1 MEFYHKQHQYYCGID
16 LHEKTMYVCIVD
28 QSGKIRY
35 HQNMRTC
42 PEEFLKAVALYREDI
57 IVGVESTYAWYWL
70 ADLCEDEDIHFI
82 LGHALYL
89 KAVHG
94 GKTKNDK
101 IDSKTIAFILRGGN
115 FPVAYVYP
123 RKMRST
129 RDLLRRR
136 MYLMRKRAAVLAH
149 IQNTNSQHNL
159 GPFPKKLSYRTN
171 RSGAADRFK
180 DKSVRKTVEV
190 DLQLLDFYDEVL
202 NEVELYITK
211 AARVDDPMSL
221 YLLRTV
227 PGIGKILSLVMM
239 YEIEDIRRFK
249 RVQEF
254 VSYCRLVKCPRESG
268 GKKYS
273 SKNSKIGN
281 AYLKWAFS
289 EAAVLFLKGNEL
301 IEKKHNRRISKHGKA
316 KALSILAR
324 DLGTA
329 VYFMLKRKEPFDM
342 NKFLGAGDAS
352 QTPNRTKKGE
362 TFNEAAKTKCTEEC
376 QTTVAKALNSESLA
390 ID

>member
-1 MEFYHKQHQYYCGID
+1 MEFYHKTHRYYCGID

-28 QSGKIRY
+28 QEGKILY
-35 HQNMRTC
+35 HRNIKTSR
-42 PEEFLKAVALYREDI
+42 EEFLAVVAPYRDDI
-57 IVGVESTYAWYWL
+57 CVGVESTYAWYWL
-70 ADLCEDEDIHFI
+70 ADLCEDEGIHFQ

-101 IDSKTIAFILRGGN
+101 IDSKTMAFILRGGN

-123 RKMRST
+123 RKMRAT

-136 MYLMRKRAAVLAH
+136 MYIMRKRVAILAH

-159 GPFPKKLSYRTN
+159 GPFSKTLKYKAN
-171 RSGAADRFK
+171 REGIANRFEDR
-180 DKSVRKTVEV
+180 SVRKTIEV
-190 DLQLLDFYDEVL
+190 DLYLLDCYDEVL
-202 NEVELYITK
+202 RDLELYILKT
-211 AARVDDPMSL
+211 ARLDDPISL
-221 YLLRTV
+221 HLLQTA
-227 PGIGKILSLVMM
+227 PGIGMILSMVMM
-239 YEIEDIRRFK
+239 YEIQDIGRFK
-249 RVQEF
+249 RVQDF
-254 VSYCRLVKCPRESG
+254 LSYARLVKCPRESG

-289 EAAVLFLKGNEL
+289 EAAVLFLRGNEQ
-301 IEKKHNRRISKHGKA
+301 IEKKHNRRVSKHGKA
-316 KALSILAR
+316 KALSILSR

-342 NKFLGAGDAS
+342 NKFLGAGNAS
-352 QTPNRTKKGE
+352 QKYNWTDHGE
-362 TFNEAAKTKCTEEC
+362 TLNEAAKTKCIEEC
-376 QTTVAKALNSESLA
+376 QPVAVGQ
-390 ID
+390 

>member
-1 MEFYHKQHQYYCGID
+1 MEFYHKSHQYYCGID

-28 QSGKIRY
+28 QEGKIKY
-35 HQNMRTC
+35 HRNIKTSR
-42 PEEFLKAVALYREDI
+42 EEFLAAVAPYREDLC
-57 IVGVESTYAWYWL
+57 VGVESTYAWYWL
-70 ADLCEDEDIHFI
+70 ADLCEDEGIHFL

-101 IDSKTIAFILRGGN
+101 SDSRILAFILKGGN

-123 RKMRST
+123 RKMRAT

-136 MYLMRKRAAVLAH
+136 MYLMRHRSAILAP
-149 IQNTNSQHNL
+149 IQNTNSQYNL
-159 GPFPKKLSYRTN
+159 GPFAKTLKYKAN
-171 RSGAADRFK
+171 REGVANRFEDR
-180 DKSVRKTVEV
+180 SVRKTIEV
-190 DLQLLDFYDEVL
+190 DLHLLDFYDEVL
-202 NEVELYITK
+202 RDLELYILKT
-211 AARVDDPMSL
+211 ARLDDPISL
-221 YLLRTV
+221 HLLQTA
-227 PGIGKILSLVMM
+227 PGIGMILSLVMM
-239 YEIEDIRRFK
+239 YEIQDISRFK
-249 RVQEF
+249 RVQDF
-254 VSYCRLVKCPRESG
+254 LSYCRLVKCPRESG

-289 EAAVLFLKGNEL
+289 EAAILFLRGNERM
-301 IEKKHNRRISKHGKA
+301 EKKHNRRVSKYGKA

-352 QTPNRTKKGE
+352 RTHNWTKEGE
-362 TFNEAAKTKCTEEC
+362 TLNKAAKTKCIEEC
-376 QTTVAKALNSESLA
+376 QPVAVGH
-390 ID
+390 